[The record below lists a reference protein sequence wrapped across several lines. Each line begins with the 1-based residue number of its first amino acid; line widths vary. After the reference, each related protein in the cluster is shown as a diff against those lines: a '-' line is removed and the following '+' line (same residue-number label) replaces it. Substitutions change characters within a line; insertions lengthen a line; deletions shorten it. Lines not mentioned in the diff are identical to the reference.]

1 MLKEIKTRYAGK
13 CATCGREIR
22 EGWDIFFDPD
32 NKKVYCKPCG
42 SAMGGSVSSE
52 QVLSKAEIAQLPVDL
67 QSRLRDAGMVKE
79 PTAEEN
85 IAIMLETLRSDISAI
100 REATIARLEAMDVKI
115 DVVSGGVGAL
125 IDVTGRIA
133 DDINAGFN
141 ALTKSAKTEPA
152 KKQE

>member
-42 SAMGGSVSSE
+42 STMGGSVSSE
-52 QVLSKAEIAQLPVDL
+52 QVLSEAEIALLPEDL

-79 PTAEEN
+79 PTMEEN
-85 IAIMLETLRSDISAI
+85 MIIMLETLRNEISAI
-100 REATIARLEAMDVKI
+100 REATINRLDA
-115 DVVSGGVGAL
+115 VSGGVSAL
-125 IDVTGRIA
+125 IDATGKMA

-141 ALTKSAKTEPA
+141 ALNKPVKPTDN
-152 KKQE
+152 KKELIPQ